1 MDKVIKINSKEG
13 GPFTTTSN
21 LINFDI
27 MPDGA
32 YDFTDSYVNL
42 VCSITG
48 VTDADASTG
57 QGVYNPLINY
67 TAKDTTNLAAVAAC
81 KIRSLY
87 NVAMVKNCS
96 MTSELQGS
104 LEDIRRVDILRQ
116 NLNEYTLTTDEK
128 QSLEYQSLRQLTPRN
143 YLRNSTFRELHNE
156 GTAPSRNVQSR
167 IRIPMSQLFELGKLT
182 AYPAQK
188 MGKTRIHLEMN
199 LDKFAI
205 SANLGIPKGSTT
217 FAQFDIVTAPAA
229 GVDVNS
235 LTTKAGVTYIDK
247 TDSPYY
253 VGQKVEVKFSTNVN
267 VGGGADAVGEIPVV
281 ATGVGTVTAGAD
293 AELQS
298 GGARILVL
306 SSVNASDNA
315 KKITIVG
322 TDINDQSLTATE
334 TAANGDFG
342 AHLFKTVSSINLFLA
357 DGTTPVT
364 ATDTIEIN
372 AKAGGA
378 QITATRIISAIAY
391 DDATKKQT
399 LTFNSNL
406 VTGLPSGKVLTVVP
420 VEINTGSTPNEA
432 NNVGVLPVKP
442 NNADPA
448 TGVITGAKLQ
458 VDMAE
463 IVLRKLGAVPKMP
476 AQLNYMSWS
485 TEEFTSNGAQTNFQR
500 MFQLEPNA
508 VNVFMMFPSND
519 LFSIKDGFDNYR
531 LRLGGPG
538 GNQDLTDRDVIVG
551 GALGKQKD
559 PLYYDRLSM
568 TMLNAGYPM
577 KSMLEQNMNVI
588 QVETGT
594 DVNRRDDAGNLTIV
608 ANPVPAT
615 PYEKLLQ
622 VNMNFAAN
630 KGLTELALFKQVM
643 RGVAL

>member
-48 VTDADASTG
+48 VTDTDASTG

-67 TAKDTTNLAAVAAC
+67 TDKINANVDAC
-81 KIRSLY
+81 KVRSLY

-104 LEDIRRVDILRQ
+104 LEDIRRVDNLRQ

-156 GTAPSRNVQSR
+156 GTALSRNVQSR

-205 SANLGIPKGSTT
+205 IANLGIPLGLTT
-217 FAQFDIVTAPAA
+217 FAQFANVTAPT
-229 GVDVNS
+229 GGENVNS
-235 LTTKAGVTYIDK
+235 LTTKDGVTYIDK

-253 VGQKVEVKFSTNVN
+253 VGQKVEVKFSTNVD
-267 VGGGADAVGEIPVV
+267 GTLAI
-281 ATGVGTVTAGAD
+281 ATIAQTSGTVTMDAAATANLLVGGAAKLSIVAAGATTQD
-293 AELQS
+293 
-298 GGARILVL
+298 V
-306 SSVNASDNA
+306 V
-315 KKITIVG
+315 ITG
-322 TDINDQSLTATE
+322 TDINGINLTAE
-334 TAANGDFG
+334 TVTLTGATAVVSAN
-342 AHLFKTVSSINLFLA
+342 AYSSI
-357 DGTTPVT
+357 TSITCVTPAQEVTITT
-364 ATDTIEIN
+364 AT
-372 AKAGGA
+372 GA
-378 QITATRIISAIAY
+378 ATGAITATRIITKITY

-406 VTGLPSGKVLTVVP
+406 VTGLPATKVLTVVP
-420 VEINTGSTPNEA
+420 VQINTGSAPNEA

-442 NNADPA
+442 NNADA
-448 TGVITGAKLQ
+448 GTGVIPGAKLQ

-519 LFSIKDGFDNYR
+519 LFSIKDGFQNYR

-551 GALGKQKD
+551 GALGTQKD

-577 KSMLEQNMNVI
+577 KSMLEQNMNAIVAEI
-588 QVETGT
+588 T
-594 DVNRRDDAGNLTIV
+594 DDDGRRDAAGNLTIV
-608 ANPVPAT
+608 ANPIPAT

-622 VNMNFAAN
+622 VNMNFATGN
-630 KGLTELALFKQVM
+630 GLSELALFKQVM

>member
-48 VTDADASTG
+48 VTDATPATG

-67 TAKDTTNLAAVAAC
+67 TDKITANVDDC
-81 KIRSLY
+81 KVRSLY

-217 FAQFDIVTAPAA
+217 FAQFDIVTAPAS

-235 LTTKAGVTYIDK
+235 LTSKDGVTYIDK

-253 VGQKVEVKFSTNVN
+253 VGQKVEVKFSTDVDA
-267 VGGGADAVGEIPVV
+267 GGGADAVGEIPTAS

-342 AHLFKTVSSINLFLA
+342 THLFKTVSSINLFA
-357 DGTTPVT
+357 TDGTTPAQAT
-364 ATDTIEIN
+364 ATIEIN

-406 VTGLPSGKVLTVVP
+406 VTGLPASKVLTVVP
-420 VEINTGSTPNEA
+420 VEINTGSLPDEA

-442 NNADPA
+442 NSADPA

-485 TEEFTSNGAQTNFQR
+485 TEEFNGNGQTNFQR

-519 LFSIKDGFDNYR
+519 LFSVKDGFDNYR

-577 KSMLEQNMNVI
+577 KSMLEQNMNV
-588 QVETGT
+588 VVAEVAN
-594 DVNRRDDAGNLTIV
+594 DNARRDDAGNLTIV

>member
-48 VTDADASTG
+48 VTDATPATG

-67 TAKDTTNLAAVAAC
+67 TAKDTTNVAAVAAC

-205 SANLGIPKGSTT
+205 YANKGVPDELKP
-217 FAQFDIVTAPAA
+217 FAQFAGVTAPAA
-229 GVDVNS
+229 GAAININS
-235 LTTKAGVTYIDK
+235 LTSKDGVTYIDK
-247 TDSPYY
+247 TDSPFY
-253 VGQKVEVKFSTNVN
+253 VGQKVGVAFSTDVDGTLPVATIAATSGVVTMNTAATANLV
-267 VGGGADAVGEIPVV
+267 VGGAAKLSIVAAGA
-281 ATGVGTVTAGAD
+281 ATGNVVIIGQDVNGVTLPAETLTLNGTTAVNSANAYSSISSIICAAPTTAVAITTRTGA
-293 AELQS
+293 QT
-298 GGARILVL
+298 G
-306 SSVNASDNA
+306 N
-315 KKITIVG
+315 
-322 TDINDQSLTATE
+322 LTAVR
-334 TAANGDFG
+334 
-342 AHLFKTVSSINLFLA
+342 LIN
-357 DGTTPVT
+357 
-364 ATDTIEIN
+364 EI
-372 AKAGGA
+372 
-378 QITATRIISAIAY
+378 SY
-391 DDATKKQT
+391 DDITKQQT
-399 LTFNSNL
+399 LTFDSNL
-406 VTGLPSGKVLTVVP
+406 VTGLPATKILTLVP
-420 VEINTGSTPNEA
+420 VNGKDVAVFAPANTDNTSR
-432 NNVGVLPVKP
+432 L
-442 NNADPA
+442 
-448 TGVITGAKLQ
+448 ITGAKLQ

-538 GNQDLTDRDVIVG
+538 GNQDLTDRDVKVG
-551 GALGKQKD
+551 GALGMQKD

-622 VNMNFAAN
+622 VNMNFAAG
-630 KGLTELALFKQVM
+630 KGLSELALFKQVM

>member
-67 TAKDTTNLAAVAAC
+67 TAKDTTNGAAVAAC

-217 FAQFDIVTAPAA
+217 FAQFDIVTAPAS

-235 LTTKAGVTYIDK
+235 LTSKDGVTYIDK

-253 VGQKVEVKFSTNVN
+253 VGQKVEVKFSTDVDVN
-267 VGGGADAVGEIPVV
+267 AV
-281 ATGVGTVTAGAD
+281 ATIATDGTVTIDLPDVNANLAAGGAKLLGLVAGATTTND
-293 AELQS
+293 VIIA
-298 GGARILVL
+298 
-306 SSVNASDNA
+306 
-315 KKITIVG
+315 G
-322 TDINDQSLTATE
+322 TDIDGLAATE
-334 TAANGDFG
+334 TVTLTSA
-342 AHLFKTVSSINLFLA
+342 
-357 DGTTPVT
+357 TPVLSTKQYASIATITCVNPTT
-364 ATDTIEIN
+364 AVTI
-372 AKAGGA
+372 AASTGA
-378 QITATRIISAIAY
+378 ATGAITATRIISAIAY
-391 DDATKKQT
+391 DDATKTQT

-420 VEINTGSTPNEA
+420 AEINTGSTPNEA

-442 NNADPA
+442 NNADPG

-538 GNQDLTDRDVIVG
+538 GNQDLTDRDVKVG
-551 GALGKQKD
+551 GALGMQKD

-622 VNMNFAAN
+622 VNMNFAAG
-630 KGLTELALFKQVM
+630 KGLSELALFKQVM

>member
-27 MPDGA
+27 MPDGV

-48 VTDADASTG
+48 VTDATPATG

-67 TAKDTTNLAAVAAC
+67 TDKITANVDAC

-205 SANLGIPKGSTT
+205 YANKGVPDELKP
-217 FAQFDIVTAPAA
+217 FAQFAGVTAPAA
-229 GVDVNS
+229 GAAININS
-235 LTTKAGVTYIDK
+235 LTSKDGVTYIDK

-253 VGQKVEVKFSTNVN
+253 VGQKVAVLFNTDVPGTLPVASIATSGIVTYDTAATANLVVGGAARLTIVAAGAATQNVN
-267 VGGGADAVGEIPVV
+267 
-281 ATGVGTVTAGAD
+281 
-293 AELQS
+293 
-298 GGARILVL
+298 
-306 SSVNASDNA
+306 
-315 KKITIVG
+315 IVG
-322 TDINDQSLTATE
+322 QDVNGVTFPAETLTLNGTTAVNSANAYSSISSIICVTPTTAVTITTRTGAQTGNLTAKR
-334 TAANGDFG
+334 
-342 AHLFKTVSSINLFLA
+342 LIN
-357 DGTTPVT
+357 
-364 ATDTIEIN
+364 EI
-372 AKAGGA
+372 
-378 QITATRIISAIAY
+378 SY
-391 DDATKKQT
+391 DDTTKQQT
-399 LTFNSNL
+399 LTFDSNL
-406 VTGLPSGKVLTVVP
+406 VTGLPATKILTLVP
-420 VEINTGSTPNEA
+420 VIGKDVSPIAPASTD
-432 NNVGVLPVKP
+432 VTSRL
-442 NNADPA
+442 
-448 TGVITGAKLQ
+448 ITGAKLQ

-577 KSMLEQNMNVI
+577 KSMLEQNMNV
-588 QVETGT
+588 VVAEVAN
-594 DVNRRDDAGNLTIV
+594 DNDRRDDAGNLTIV

-622 VNMNFAAN
+622 VNMNFAAGN
-630 KGLTELALFKQVM
+630 GLTELALFKQVM

>member
-48 VTDADASTG
+48 VTDATPATG

-67 TAKDTTNLAAVAAC
+67 TDKINANVDVC
-81 KIRSLY
+81 KVRSLY

-143 YLRNSTFRELHNE
+143 YIRNSTFRELHNE

-167 IRIPMSQLFELGKLT
+167 IRIPMSQLFGLGKLT

-205 SANLGIPKGSTT
+205 YANKGVPDELKP
-217 FAQFDIVTAPAA
+217 FAQFA
-229 GVDVNS
+229 GG
-235 LTTKAGVTYIDK
+235 KAGVTYIDK

-253 VGQKVEVKFSTNVN
+253 VKQKVAVLFNTDVPGTLPVATIATSGVVTYDTAATANLVVGGAARLAIVAAGAATQNVN
-267 VGGGADAVGEIPVV
+267 
-281 ATGVGTVTAGAD
+281 
-293 AELQS
+293 
-298 GGARILVL
+298 
-306 SSVNASDNA
+306 
-315 KKITIVG
+315 IVG
-322 TDINDQSLTATE
+322 QDVNGVTLPAEPVTLNGTTVVESANAYSSISSIICATPTTVVTITTRTGAQTGNLTAKR
-334 TAANGDFG
+334 
-342 AHLFKTVSSINLFLA
+342 LIN
-357 DGTTPVT
+357 
-364 ATDTIEIN
+364 EI
-372 AKAGGA
+372 
-378 QITATRIISAIAY
+378 SY
-391 DDATKKQT
+391 DDTTKQQT
-399 LTFNSNL
+399 LTFDSNL
-406 VTGLPSGKVLTVVP
+406 VTGLPATKILTLVP
-420 VEINTGSTPNEA
+420 VIGKDVSPIAPANTD
-432 NNVGVLPVKP
+432 
-442 NNADPA
+442 NASRL
-448 TGVITGAKLQ
+448 ITGAKLQ

-485 TEEFTSNGAQTNFQR
+485 TEEFTSNGEQTNFQR

-519 LFSIKDGFDNYR
+519 LFSIKDGFQNYR

-538 GNQDLTDRDVIVG
+538 GNQDLTDRDVNVG
-551 GALGKQKD
+551 GALGAQKD

-577 KSMLEQNMNVI
+577 KSMLEQNMNVFEN
-588 QVETGT
+588 ETDT
-594 DVNRRDDAGNLTIV
+594 DINRRDAAGNLTIV

-622 VNMNFAAN
+622 VNMNFTATN
-630 KGLTELALFKQVM
+630 GLNELALFKQVM

>member
-67 TAKDTTNLAAVAAC
+67 TAKDTTNGAAVAAC

-217 FAQFDIVTAPAA
+217 FAQFDIVTAPAS

-235 LTTKAGVTYIDK
+235 LTSKDGVTYIDK

-253 VGQKVEVKFSTNVN
+253 VGQKVEVKFSTNV
-267 VGGGADAVGEIPVV
+267 VGTLAI
-281 ATGVGTVTAGAD
+281 ATIAQTSGTVTMDAAATANLLVGGAAKLSIVAAGATTQD
-293 AELQS
+293 
-298 GGARILVL
+298 V
-306 SSVNASDNA
+306 V
-315 KKITIVG
+315 ITG
-322 TDINDQSLTATE
+322 TDINGITSTAETVTLTGATAVVSANAYSSITSITCVTPTEAVTITTATG
-334 TAANGDFG
+334 AATG
-342 AHLFKTVSSINLFLA
+342 A
-357 DGTTPVT
+357 
-364 ATDTIEIN
+364 
-372 AKAGGA
+372 
-378 QITATRIISAIAY
+378 ITATRIITKITY

-420 VEINTGSTPNEA
+420 VQINTGSLPDEA

-442 NNADPA
+442 NNADSG

-485 TEEFTSNGAQTNFQR
+485 TEEFNGNGQTNFQR

-519 LFSIKDGFDNYR
+519 LFSVKDGFDNYR

-622 VNMNFAAN
+622 VNMNFAAT

>member
-67 TAKDTTNLAAVAAC
+67 TAKDTTNGAAVAAC

-217 FAQFDIVTAPAA
+217 FAQFDIVTAPAS

-235 LTTKAGVTYIDK
+235 LTSKDGVTYIDK

-253 VGQKVEVKFSTNVN
+253 VGQKVEVKFSTDVDVN
-267 VGGGADAVGEIPVV
+267 AV
-281 ATGVGTVTAGAD
+281 ATIATDGTVTIDLPDVNANLAAGGAKLLGLVAGATTTND
-293 AELQS
+293 VIIA
-298 GGARILVL
+298 
-306 SSVNASDNA
+306 
-315 KKITIVG
+315 G
-322 TDINDQSLTATE
+322 TDIDGLAATE
-334 TAANGDFG
+334 TVTLTSA
-342 AHLFKTVSSINLFLA
+342 
-357 DGTTPVT
+357 TPVLSTKQYASIATITCVNPTT
-364 ATDTIEIN
+364 AVTI
-372 AKAGGA
+372 AASTGA
-378 QITATRIISAIAY
+378 ATGAITATRIISAIAY
-391 DDATKKQT
+391 DDATKTQT

-442 NNADPA
+442 NNADPG

-538 GNQDLTDRDVIVG
+538 GNQDLTDRDVKVG
-551 GALGKQKD
+551 GALGMQKD

-622 VNMNFAAN
+622 VNMNFAAG
-630 KGLTELALFKQVM
+630 KGLSELALFKQVM

>member
-48 VTDADASTG
+48 LVDNTPGTG
-57 QGVYNPLINY
+57 QGVYNPVINY
-67 TAKDTTNLAAVAAC
+67 AGSNV
-81 KIRSLY
+81 RSLY

-143 YLRNSTFRELHNE
+143 FIRNSTFRELHNE
-156 GTAPSRNVQSR
+156 GTAPSRTVQSR
-167 IRIPMSQLFELGKLT
+167 IRIPMSQLFELGQLT

-199 LDKFAI
+199 LDKFNIA
-205 SANLGIPKGSTT
+205 ANAGVTDDLKG
-217 FAQFDIVTAPAA
+217 FAQFANPTAAA
-229 GVDVNS
+229 SVVSINS
-235 LTTKAGVTYIDK
+235 LTSKNGVTYIDK

-253 VGQKVEVKFSTNVN
+253 VSQKVGIHFSTNVDGN
-267 VGGGADAVGEIPVV
+267 LPI
-281 ATGVGTVTAGAD
+281 ATIAKTSGTVTMNASAT
-293 AELQS
+293 ANLLV
-298 GGARILVL
+298 GGAAKL
-306 SSVNASDNA
+306 SIVAASAATQNVV
-315 KKITIVG
+315 IVG
-322 TDINDQSLTATE
+322 TDINGTTFTAETLTL
-334 TAANGDFG
+334 N
-342 AHLFKTVSSINLFLA
+342 
-357 DGTTPVT
+357 GTTPVESANAYSSITRITCAAPAEEVTITTT
-364 ATDTIEIN
+364 AGATTGTI
-372 AKAGGA
+372 A
-378 QITATRIISAIAY
+378 ATRIISAIAY
-391 DDATKKQT
+391 SDVSKQQT
-399 LTFNSNL
+399 LTFDRNL
-406 VTGLPSGKVLTVVP
+406 VDALPANKSFTLVPQNNKDVVKV
-420 VEINTGSTPNEA
+420 
-432 NNVGVLPVKP
+432 
-442 NNADPA
+442 DPD
-448 TGVITGAKLQ
+448 ISNAKLQ

-463 IVLRKLGAVPKMP
+463 IVLRKLGTVPKMP

-485 TEEFTSNGAQTNFQR
+485 TEEFNGNEQTNFQR

-519 LFSIKDGFDNYR
+519 LFSSKDGFENYR

-538 GNQDLTDRDVIVG
+538 GNEDLTDRDVIVG
-551 GALGKQKD
+551 SALGTQKD

-577 KSMLEQNMNVI
+577 KSMLEQNMNTIVAEAA
-588 QVETGT
+588 QDNT
-594 DVNRRDDAGNLTIV
+594 RRDAAGNLTIV

-622 VNMNFAAN
+622 VNMNFTGGN
-630 KGLTELALFKQVM
+630 GLKELALFKQVM

>member
-48 VTDADASTG
+48 VTDATPATG

-67 TAKDTTNLAAVAAC
+67 TAKDTTNVAAVAAC

-217 FAQFDIVTAPAA
+217 FAQFDIVTAPAS

-253 VGQKVEVKFSTNVN
+253 VGQKVEVKFSTDVDVN
-267 VGGGADAVGEIPVV
+267 AV
-281 ATGVGTVTAGAD
+281 ATIATDGAVTIDLPDVNAA
-293 AELQS
+293 LKT
-298 GGARILVL
+298 GGARFL
-306 SSVNASDNA
+306 SFVAGATTTNDVIIA
-315 KKITIVG
+315 G
-322 TDINDQSLTATE
+322 TDIDGLAATE
-334 TAANGDFG
+334 TVTLTSA
-342 AHLFKTVSSINLFLA
+342 
-357 DGTTPVT
+357 TPVLSTKQYASIATITCVNPTT
-364 ATDTIEIN
+364 AVTI
-372 AKAGGA
+372 AASTGA
-378 QITATRIISAIAY
+378 ATGAITATRIISAIAY
-391 DDATKKQT
+391 DDATKTQT

-420 VEINTGSTPNEA
+420 VEINTGSLPDEA

-442 NNADPA
+442 NNADPV
-448 TGVITGAKLQ
+448 TGVIPGAKLQ

-538 GNQDLTDRDVIVG
+538 GNQDLTDRDVKVG
-551 GALGKQKD
+551 GALGMQKD

-577 KSMLEQNMNVI
+577 KSMLEQNMNV
-588 QVETGT
+588 VVAEVAN
-594 DVNRRDDAGNLTIV
+594 DNARRDDAGNLTIV

>member
-27 MPDGA
+27 MPDGV

-48 VTDADASTG
+48 VTDATPATG

-67 TAKDTTNLAAVAAC
+67 TDKITANVDAC

-205 SANLGIPKGSTT
+205 YANKGVPDELKP
-217 FAQFDIVTAPAA
+217 FAQFAGVTAPAGGA
-229 GVDVNS
+229 AININS
-235 LTTKAGVTYIDK
+235 LTSKDGVTYIDK
-247 TDSPYY
+247 TDSPFY
-253 VGQKVEVKFSTNVN
+253 VGQKVGVAFSTDVDGTLPVATIAATSGVVTMNTAATANLV
-267 VGGGADAVGEIPVV
+267 VGGAAKLSIVAAGA
-281 ATGVGTVTAGAD
+281 ATGNVVIIGQNINGITLPAETVALNGTTA
-293 AELQS
+293 
-298 GGARILVL
+298 VN
-306 SSVNASDNA
+306 SVNAYSS
-315 KKITIVG
+315 ITSITCAAPAEAVTITTRTGAQTG
-322 TDINDQSLTATE
+322 TLTAVR
-334 TAANGDFG
+334 
-342 AHLFKTVSSINLFLA
+342 LI
-357 DGTTPVT
+357 
-364 ATDTIEIN
+364 IEI
-372 AKAGGA
+372 
-378 QITATRIISAIAY
+378 SY
-391 DDATKKQT
+391 DDITKQQT

-406 VTGLPSGKVLTVVP
+406 VTGLPASKVLTLNP
-420 VEINTGSTPNEA
+420 VNGKDVA
-432 NNVGVLPVKP
+432 VF
-442 NNADPA
+442 APA
-448 TGVITGAKLQ
+448 TTDATTRLITGAKLQ

-577 KSMLEQNMNVI
+577 KSMLEQNMNV
-588 QVETGT
+588 VVAEVAN
-594 DVNRRDDAGNLTIV
+594 DNDRRDDAGNLTIV

-622 VNMNFAAN
+622 VNMNFAAGN
-630 KGLTELALFKQVM
+630 GLTELALFKQVM

>member
-48 VTDADASTG
+48 VTDATPATG

-67 TAKDTTNLAAVAAC
+67 TDKINANVDAC

-143 YLRNSTFRELHNE
+143 YIRNSTFRELHNE

-205 SANLGIPKGSTT
+205 YANKGVPDELKP
-217 FAQFDIVTAPAA
+217 FAQFTGVTAGGAA
-229 GVDVNS
+229 ININS
-235 LTTKAGVTYIDK
+235 LTSKAGVTYIDK

-253 VGQKVEVKFSTNVN
+253 VGQKVAVLFNTDVDGTLPVASIATSGIVTYGTAATANLVVGGAAKLTIAAAGAATQNVN
-267 VGGGADAVGEIPVV
+267 
-281 ATGVGTVTAGAD
+281 
-293 AELQS
+293 
-298 GGARILVL
+298 
-306 SSVNASDNA
+306 
-315 KKITIVG
+315 IVG
-322 TDINDQSLTATE
+322 QDVNGVTLPAETLTLNGTTAVNSANAYSSISSIICVTPTTVVTITTRTGAQTGTLTAKR
-334 TAANGDFG
+334 
-342 AHLFKTVSSINLFLA
+342 LIN
-357 DGTTPVT
+357 
-364 ATDTIEIN
+364 EI
-372 AKAGGA
+372 
-378 QITATRIISAIAY
+378 SY
-391 DDATKKQT
+391 DDTTKQQT
-399 LTFNSNL
+399 LTFDSNL
-406 VTGLPSGKVLTVVP
+406 VTGLPATKILTLVP
-420 VEINTGSTPNEA
+420 VIDKDVSPIAPANTDNTSR
-432 NNVGVLPVKP
+432 L
-442 NNADPA
+442 
-448 TGVITGAKLQ
+448 ITGAKLQ

-485 TEEFTSNGAQTNFQR
+485 TEEFNGNGQTNFQR

-538 GNQDLTDRDVIVG
+538 GNQDLTDRDVKVG
-551 GALGKQKD
+551 GALGMQKD

-577 KSMLEQNMNVI
+577 KSMLEQNMNV
-588 QVETGT
+588 VVAEVAN
-594 DVNRRDDAGNLTIV
+594 DNDRRDDSGNLTIV

-622 VNMNFAAN
+622 VNMNFADT
-630 KGLTELALFKQVM
+630 KGLNELALFKQVM